1 MFLINFIFFCS
12 KKKGRPSRTTNE
24 QLPIIETRK
33 SQSIPDSFRVYR
45 AGHQTSGEENSD
57 SGTSLSTCYSHE
69 LSEIDSDEDSDTS
82 QSTEN
87 VSEVNQENLTAL
99 LKPLQLVWAKCRG
112 YPWYP
117 ALIIDPAMPK
127 GLLLFKF

>member
-1 MFLINFIFFCS
+1 M
-12 KKKGRPSRTTNE
+12 
-24 QLPIIETRK
+24 
-33 SQSIPDSFRVYR
+33 YR
-45 AGHQTSGEENSD
+45 AGHQTSGDENSD

-69 LSEIDSDEDSDTS
+69 LSEIESEDDSDSSGSLAVASGLENAS
-82 QSTEN
+82 EN
-87 VSEVNQENLTAL
+87 VMDTTE

-127 GLLLFKF
+127 GMFIVSKGNLHCL